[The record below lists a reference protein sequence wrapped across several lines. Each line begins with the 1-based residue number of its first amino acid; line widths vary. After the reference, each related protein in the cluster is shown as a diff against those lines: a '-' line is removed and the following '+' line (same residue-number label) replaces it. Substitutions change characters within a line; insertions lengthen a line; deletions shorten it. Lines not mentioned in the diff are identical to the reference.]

1 MIPHRARFDNATDES
16 PRVADAGFCQL
27 PAFGLT
33 SLGAH
38 IMLSA
43 QFNSRYRNYAYRRP
57 NMSQNVTSAVAAT
70 AGKIKHLRWWICGLL
85 FFVTVINYVDRQVLS
100 VLEPDYLKPA
110 IGWSELEYGRI
121 VLVFQLSYAV
131 MFVVFGRLMDW
142 LGTKVGF
149 AIAVVWWSL
158 AAMGTALARTPF
170 GFGVA
175 RLFLGM
181 GEAAN
186 FPGAVK
192 TIAEWFPKSERA
204 LATGIFNAGTNVGAM
219 IAPVA
224 SLTLADNF
232 GWQSAFIVTG
242 ALGFVWLLGWWF
254 LYHRPEAHP
263 RLAAEE
269 LQHIESDPEEPVGE
283 KVPWLRLLGYR
294 QTWAFAFGKMLTDPI
309 WWFYLFWLPKFL
321 SNNHGIKK
329 YDLIKYLIVVY
340 LIADVGSVAGGWI
353 SSALLKR
360 GWTVN
365 GARKTAMLIFAASMP
380 VVILASQVQNVWTA
394 ILLIGFAAGAH
405 QGMSANLF
413 TLTSDM
419 FPKRAVGSVMGI
431 GSCAGSLGG
440 VAVAEFA
447 GRVLNAD
454 PSFYTPMFVVAGL
467 SYLVA
472 LGVIHLLVPK
482 LEPAKL

>member
-1 MIPHRARFDNATDES
+1 
-16 PRVADAGFCQL
+16 
-27 PAFGLT
+27 
-33 SLGAH
+33 
-38 IMLSA
+38 
-43 QFNSRYRNYAYRRP
+43 
-57 NMSQNVTSAVAAT
+57 MSQNVPSSVKAA
-70 AGKIKHLRWWICGLL
+70 AASVGKIKHLRWYICGLL
-85 FFVTVINYVDRQVLS
+85 FFATVINYVDRQVLS

-121 VLVFQLSYAV
+121 VLVFQLAYAV

-149 AIAVVWWSL
+149 AIAIVWWSL
-158 AAMGTALARTPF
+158 AAMAHSLASTPF

-204 LATGIFNAGTNVGAM
+204 LATGVFNAGTNVGAM
-219 IAPVA
+219 IAPIA
-224 SLTLADNF
+224 ALTLADSL
-232 GWQSAFIVTG
+232 GWQSTFIIIG
-242 ALGFVWLLGWWF
+242 ALGFLWLIFWWVM
-254 LYHRPEAHP
+254 YQRPEEHP
-263 RLAAEE
+263 RLSAEE
-269 LQHIESDPEEPVGE
+269 LQHIESDREEAVGE
-283 KVPWLRLLGYR
+283 KIPWLSLLGYR
-294 QTWAFAFGKMLTDPI
+294 QTWAFALGKMLTDPI

-329 YDLIKYLIVVY
+329 FALIKYLIVVY
-340 LIADVGSVAGGWI
+340 LIADVGSIAGGWI
-353 SSALLKR
+353 SSTLIKR
-360 GWTVN
+360 GWTIN
-365 GARKTAMLIFAASMP
+365 AARKTAMLIFAASMP
-380 VVILASQVQNVWTA
+380 VVIIASQVKSVWTA
-394 ILLIGFAAGAH
+394 IILIGFAAGAH
-405 QGMSANLF
+405 QGISANLF

-440 VAVAEFA
+440 VVVAEFA

-454 PSFYTPMFVVAGL
+454 PSFYTPMFIVAGT

-472 LGVIHLLVPK
+472 LAIIHLLAPK
-482 LEPAKL
+482 LEPVRI